1 MDTNHDTF
9 PAVNES
15 VLDLSDDALLE
26 LAPDGPPGRPRA
38 IAGGAAHGL
47 GNSLFGVLG
56 LVELLLADA
65 EPGSPAAERLVLVR
79 RAALEL
85 KETLGALVG
94 ATRPALDDDVP
105 APLDEI
111 VRATARLLPARE
123 RGGPAR
129 ARRALPRGA
138 APGRGDPATV
148 RQLVLHLLQHAW
160 ARAGMDGAVDA
171 RGGLG
176 RRAAL
181 LRVRASG
188 NGAEPDTGLGLLA
201 AGALARAAGGSL
213 ETPAPGELLL
223 RLPLAP
229 AAAEKPRADSAAPT
243 MAPAPDRDDHG
254 SAPR

>member
-1 MDTNHDTF
+1 MDRNHDTF

-15 VLDLSDDALLE
+15 VLDLSDDVLLE
-26 LAPDGPPGRPRA
+26 LAPTARLAA
-38 IAGGAAHGL
+38 IGAVAGGAAHGL

-105 APLDEI
+105 AGLDEI
-111 VRATARLLPARE
+111 VRATAAFCRRMSAAVRLELVERYPEEPLPVTAT
-123 RGGPAR
+123 
-129 ARRALPRGA
+129 RR
-138 APGRGDPATV
+138 TV

-160 ARAGMDGAVDA
+160 AAAGTDGTVTLEAAAD
-171 RGGLG
+171 GEG
-176 RRAAL
+176 AL
-181 LRVRASG
+181 LRVSASG
-188 NGAEPDTGLGLLA
+188 NGAALDTDLGLLA

-223 RLPLAP
+223 RLPSAP

-243 MAPAPDRDDHG
+243 MAPAAARDDDG